1 MHGQP
6 TDRQHANMHAQGSSL
21 GLFYSDQQP
30 FLAYYPAASARSPKE
45 IGPGVFF
52 FFLCLHDVCRGTF
65 CSISFFSACMVSLLH
80 RAAGSFVK
88 PPTYHHGIMSAC

>member
-1 MHGQP
+1 MASPPIGSTQTCTPRAHLLDRSTAISSHSLRTTLQP
-6 TDRQHANMHAQGSSL
+6 VRDPRKK
-21 GLFYSDQQP
+21 
-30 FLAYYPAASARSPKE
+30 SAL
-45 IGPGVFF
+45 VFFF
-52 FFLCLHDVCRGTF
+52 FFLCLHDACRGTF